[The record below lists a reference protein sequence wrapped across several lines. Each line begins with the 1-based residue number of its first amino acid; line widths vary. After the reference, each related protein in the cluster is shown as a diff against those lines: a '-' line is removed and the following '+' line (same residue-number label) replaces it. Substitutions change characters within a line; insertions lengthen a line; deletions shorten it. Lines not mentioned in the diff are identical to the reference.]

1 MLSICR
7 SKSTHST
14 LCTVFSPHSS
24 KTDKGKQG
32 VILIFFFFFW
42 GGRGG
47 ATCFGVVFFSASSYW
62 VSSGLL
68 QASMVENR
76 VGDIKDRALKSGA

>member
-32 VILIFFFFFW
+32 VILIFFFFS
-42 GGRGG
+42 GGGEG
-47 ATCFGVVFFSASSYW
+47 ELLVLGLFFFLLVAIGSALVCSR
-62 VSSGLL
+62 L
-68 QASMVENR
+68 QW
-76 VGDIKDRALKSGA
+76 